1 MLPNLINRGDCTEL
15 GCKVA
20 MFLLRLHHAP
30 IVANQ
35 LLMPTLEKLDK
46 FMKRQVG
53 ELRVSWALIVPKQKS
68 TDKFSQDLIG
78 YNYFGMQFLQRQIEN
93 AEGVQL
99 FRDATVERKKG
110 EKKRKKRENLK
121 RSIMVLNSWF
131 VNYIGQ

>member
-1 MLPNLINRGDCTEL
+1 
-15 GCKVA
+15 
-20 MFLLRLHHAP
+20 
-30 IVANQ
+30 
-35 LLMPTLEKLDK
+35 MPTLEKLDK

-68 TDKFSQDLIG
+68 TDKFLQDLIG

-131 VNYIGQ
+131 VNYIGE

>member
-53 ELRVSWALIVPKQKS
+53 ELR
-68 TDKFSQDLIG
+68 DLIG

-121 RSIMVLNSWF
+121 RSIMVLNS
-131 VNYIGQ
+131 